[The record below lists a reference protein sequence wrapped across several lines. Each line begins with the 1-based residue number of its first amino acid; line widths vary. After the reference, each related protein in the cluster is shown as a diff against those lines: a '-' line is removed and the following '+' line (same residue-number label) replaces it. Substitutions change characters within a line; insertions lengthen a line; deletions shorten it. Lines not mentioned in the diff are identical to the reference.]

1 MTKNPLI
8 GRVGGEKVRLKTKM
22 FDLVIKVVNK
32 VGGDSEKVRIETEVL
47 KESKALLEDFTEIT
61 DAVMTKGSLRTK
73 CDYLDTIRRLQRE
86 LDNFVS

>member
-1 MTKNPLI
+1 M
-8 GRVGGEKVRLKTKM
+8 VRLKTKI

-32 VGGDSEKVRIETEVL
+32 VGGDSEIVRIETEVL
-47 KESKALLEDFTEIT
+47 KESKALLEDFAEIT

-86 LDNFVS
+86 LDNFVT